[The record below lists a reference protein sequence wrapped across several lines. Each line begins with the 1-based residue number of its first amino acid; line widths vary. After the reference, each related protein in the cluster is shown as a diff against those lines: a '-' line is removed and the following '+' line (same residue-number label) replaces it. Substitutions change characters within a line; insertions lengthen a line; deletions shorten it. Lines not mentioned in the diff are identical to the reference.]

1 VNKTINKS
9 MLKGFTLLEIIVSL
23 AISAILISRVVKLFT
38 WLSDTQN
45 SVNRKNSSM
54 ETLFEA
60 DGLITSLFSESDSVH
75 YSDNKLTFYTFQ
87 DKTEEI
93 EFENEYILIN
103 ASNFVDTF
111 YLSTKDVSVTFN
123 RIAPRLVET
132 VTVPVIVEKQ
142 IIKMKHQKS
151 YSGEILVNSQS
162 CNNEN

>member
-1 VNKTINKS
+1 MNKTINKS
-9 MLKGFTLLEIIVSL
+9 MLKGFTLPEIIVSL
-23 AISAILISRVVKLFT
+23 AISAILISLVVKLFT

-45 SVNRKNSSM
+45 TVNRKNLSM

-60 DGLITSLFSESDSVH
+60 DGLITGLFSVSDSVH

-87 DKTEEI
+87 GKTEEI

-103 ASNFVDTF
+103 AADFVDTF
-111 YLSTKDVSVTFN
+111 YLATKDVSVTFN
-123 RIAPRLVET
+123 RIVPRFVET
-132 VTVPVIVEKQ
+132 VTVPVTVEKQ
-142 IIKMKHQKS
+142 IIKMKYQKS